1 MERKSNQ
8 QVFGI
13 RAVIEAIESGK
24 EIESLM
30 IQKGISGDLFREL
43 RKLID
48 QYDIKYQYVPIEK
61 LNRIC
66 KGNHQG
72 VFAFISP
79 ISFHKVE
86 DLIPFIFE
94 NGETPLLLVLDRI
107 TDVRN
112 FGAIARTAECAGVHG
127 IVVPMRE
134 SAAIHSDSIKTSA
147 GALFRIPVCRVSNLK
162 KTIEYMQESGLQVVA
177 CTEKNDESIYTT
189 DFSTPTAIVMG
200 SEEDGISNDILR
212 IVDKYAKI
220 PLLGEIESLNVS
232 VATGVILYEALRQR
246 MPKKLN

>member
-246 MPKKLN
+246 MPKN

>member
-48 QYDIKYQYVPIEK
+48 QYDIKYQYVPVEK

-162 KTIEYMQESGLQVVA
+162 KAVEYMQESGLKVVA
-177 CTEKNDESIYTT
+177 CTEKNEESIYTT

-212 IVDKYAKI
+212 IADCYAKI

-246 MPKKLN
+246 MSV

>member
-48 QYDIKYQYVPIEK
+48 QYDIKYQYVPVEK

-147 GALFRIPVCRVSNLK
+147 GALFRIPVCRVNNLK
-162 KTIEYMQESGLQVVA
+162 KAVEYMQESGLQVVA

-189 DFSTPTAIVMG
+189 DFKTPTAIVMG

-212 IVDKYAKI
+212 IADRYAKI
-220 PLLGEIESLNVS
+220 PLKGEIESLNVS

-246 MPKKLN
+246 MS

>member
-1 MERKSNQ
+1 MESKSNQ

-13 RAVIEAIESGK
+13 RAVMEAIDSGK
-24 EIESLM
+24 EIESLF

-48 QYDIKYQYVPIEK
+48 QHQIKYQYVPIEK
-61 LNRIC
+61 LNRLTT
-66 KGNHQG
+66 KNHQG
-72 VFAFISP
+72 VVAFISP

-86 DLIPFIFE
+86 DLIPFIYE

-127 IVVPMRE
+127 IVIPLKE

-147 GALFRIPVCRVSNLK
+147 GALFKIPVCRVHSLK
-162 KTIEYMQESGLQVVA
+162 KAVEYMQESGLQVIG
-177 CTEKNDESIYTT
+177 CSEKNDESMYTVDYT
-189 DFSTPTAIVMG
+189 VPTAVVLG
-200 SEEDGISNDILR
+200 SEEDGISNELMRILDR
-212 IVDKYAKI
+212 FAKI
-220 PLLGEIESLNVS
+220 PLKGEIESLNVS
-232 VATGVILYEALRQR
+232 VAAGVVLYEAVRQR
-246 MPKKLN
+246 G

>member
-162 KTIEYMQESGLQVVA
+162 RTIEYMQESGLQVVA

-246 MPKKLN
+246 MK

>member
-1 MERKSNQ
+1 MESKSNQ

-13 RAVIEAIESGK
+13 RAVMEAIDSGK
-24 EIESLM
+24 EIESLF

-48 QYDIKYQYVPIEK
+48 QHQIKYQYVPIEK
-61 LNRIC
+61 LNRLTT
-66 KGNHQG
+66 KNHQG
-72 VFAFISP
+72 VVAFISP

-86 DLIPFIFE
+86 DLIPFVYE

-127 IVVPMRE
+127 IVIPLKE

-147 GALFRIPVCRVSNLK
+147 GALFKIPVCRVHSLK
-162 KTIEYMQESGLQVVA
+162 KAVEYMQESGLQVIG
-177 CTEKNDESIYTT
+177 CSEKNDESLYTV
-189 DFSTPTAIVMG
+189 DFTTPTAIVMG
-200 SEEDGISNDILR
+200 SEEDGISNDLMRILDR
-212 IVDKYAKI
+212 FAKI
-220 PLLGEIESLNVS
+220 PLKGEIESLNVS
-232 VATGVILYEALRQR
+232 VAAGVVLYEAVRQR
-246 MPKKLN
+246 G

>member
-48 QYDIKYQYVPIEK
+48 QYEIKYQYVPIEK

-94 NGETPLLLVLDRI
+94 NGETPLFLVLDRI

-177 CTEKNDESIYTT
+177 CTEKNDDSIYTT
-189 DFSTPTAIVMG
+189 DFSTPTAIVLG

-212 IVDKYAKI
+212 IVDRYAKI

-232 VATGVILYEALRQR
+232 VATGVILYEAYRQR
-246 MPKKLN
+246 MK

>member
-48 QYDIKYQYVPIEK
+48 QYDIKYQYVPVEK

-177 CTEKNDESIYTT
+177 CTEKNDDSIYTT

-246 MPKKLN
+246 MPKN

>member
-24 EIESLM
+24 EIESLL
-30 IQKGISGDLFREL
+30 IQKGISGDLLKEL

-48 QYDIKYQYVPIEK
+48 QHEIKFQYVPVEK

-127 IVVPMRE
+127 IVVPMKE

-147 GALFRIPVCRVSNLK
+147 GALFRIPVCRVNNLK
-162 KTIEYMQESGLQVVA
+162 KAVEYMQESGLQVVA
-177 CTEKNDESIYTT
+177 CTEKNNESVYTA
-189 DFSTPTAIVMG
+189 DFTTPTAIVMG
-200 SEEDGISNDILR
+200 SEEDGISDDILR
-212 IVDKYAKI
+212 IADRYAKI
-220 PLLGEIESLNVS
+220 PLKGEIESLNVS

-246 MPKKLN
+246 MN

>member
-24 EIESLM
+24 EIESLYV
-30 IQKGISGDLFREL
+30 QKGISGDLFKEL

-48 QYDIKYQYVPIEK
+48 ERNVKFQYVPVEK
-61 LNRIC
+61 LNRLC
-66 KGNHQG
+66 RGNHQG

-79 ISFHKVE
+79 ISFHSVE

-94 NGETPLLLVLDRI
+94 QGETPLLLILDRI

-127 IVVPMRE
+127 IVLPMKE
-134 SAAIHSDSIKTSA
+134 SAAINADAIKTSA
-147 GALFRIPVCRVSNLK
+147 GALFKIPVCRVNNLK
-162 KTIEYMQESGLQVVA
+162 KAVEYMQESGLQVIA
-177 CTEKNDESIYTT
+177 CSEKNDQSVYSA
-189 DFSTPTAIVMG
+189 DFTIPTAVVLG
-200 SEEDGISNDILR
+200 SEEDGISNDIMR
-212 IVDKYAKI
+212 IVDRYAKI
-220 PLLGEIESLNVS
+220 PMKGEIESLNVS
-232 VATGVILYEALRQR
+232 VAAGVILYEALRQR
-246 MPKKLN
+246 S

>member
-48 QYDIKYQYVPIEK
+48 QYDIKYQYVPVEK

-177 CTEKNDESIYTT
+177 CTEKNDDSIYTT

-212 IVDKYAKI
+212 IVDRYAKI

-246 MPKKLN
+246 MPKN

>member
-94 NGETPLLLVLDRI
+94 NGETPLFLVLDRI

-177 CTEKNDESIYTT
+177 CTEKNDDSIYTT

-212 IVDKYAKI
+212 IVDRYAKI

-232 VATGVILYEALRQR
+232 VATGVILYEAYRQR
-246 MPKKLN
+246 MPKN

>member
-177 CTEKNDESIYTT
+177 CTEKNDDSIYTT

-212 IVDKYAKI
+212 IVDRYAKI

-232 VATGVILYEALRQR
+232 VATGVILYEAYRQR
-246 MPKKLN
+246 MK

>member
-177 CTEKNDESIYTT
+177 CTEKNDDSIYTT

>member
-94 NGETPLLLVLDRI
+94 NGETPLFLVLDRI

-177 CTEKNDESIYTT
+177 CTEKNDDSIYTT

-212 IVDKYAKI
+212 IVDRYAKI

-232 VATGVILYEALRQR
+232 VATGVILYEAYRQR
-246 MPKKLN
+246 MK

>member
-94 NGETPLLLVLDRI
+94 NGETPLFLVLDRI

-177 CTEKNDESIYTT
+177 CTEKNDDSIYTT

-212 IVDKYAKI
+212 IVDRYAKI

-232 VATGVILYEALRQR
+232 VATGVILYEAYRQR
-246 MPKKLN
+246 IPKN

>member
-24 EIESLM
+24 EIESLY
-30 IQKGISGDLFREL
+30 IQKGISGDLFKEL

-48 QYDIKYQYVPIEK
+48 ERNVKFQYVPVEK
-61 LNRIC
+61 LNRLC
-66 KGNHQG
+66 RGNHQG

-79 ISFHKVE
+79 ISFHSVE

-94 NGETPLLLVLDRI
+94 QGETPLLLILDRI

-127 IVVPMRE
+127 IVLPMKE
-134 SAAIHSDSIKTSA
+134 SAAINADAIKTSA
-147 GALFRIPVCRVSNLK
+147 GALFKIPVCRVNNLK
-162 KTIEYMQESGLQVVA
+162 KAVEYMQESGLQVIA
-177 CTEKNDESIYTT
+177 CSEKNDQSVYSA
-189 DFSTPTAIVMG
+189 DFTVPTAVVLG
-200 SEEDGISNDILR
+200 SEEDGISNDIMR
-212 IVDKYAKI
+212 IVDRYAKI
-220 PLLGEIESLNVS
+220 PMKGEIESLNVS
-232 VATGVILYEALRQR
+232 VAAGVILYEALRQR
-246 MPKKLN
+246 S